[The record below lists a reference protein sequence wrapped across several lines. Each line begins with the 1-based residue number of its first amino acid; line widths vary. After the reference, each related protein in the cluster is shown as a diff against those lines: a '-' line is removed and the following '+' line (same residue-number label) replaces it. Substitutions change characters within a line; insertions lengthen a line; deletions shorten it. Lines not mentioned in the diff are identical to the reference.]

1 MFNGNFFSARMFAP
15 RYFPRPGDDAP
26 EPEPEAPQIFGS
38 VPVQANYRRL
48 LDLMRED
55 EEIVIL

>member
-1 MFNGNFFSARMFAP
+1 MNFECWGAGAWAAGTWAEGSWC
-15 RYFPRPGDDAP
+15 PGDEPAP
-26 EPEPEAPQIFGS
+26 DAPQIFGS
-38 VPVQANYRRL
+38 VPVQANYRRM